1 MDVNTAA
8 PILAIIML
16 IFALGLFTL
25 AIAGI
30 MDWYGMI
37 NVSWLNPERRDRR
50 QDTQSRRD

>member
-8 PILAIIML
+8 PILAIIL
-16 IFALGLFTL
+16 LVFTLGLFTL

-30 MDWYGMI
+30 MDWYCMI

>member
-8 PILAIIML
+8 PILAIIL
-16 IFALGLFTL
+16 LVFTLALFTL
-25 AIAGI
+25 TIAGI

-50 QDTQSRRD
+50 QDTRSNRD